1 MTRLMKVPGVR
12 VTPRPMS
19 LMWRTLMSPPMWDS
33 TWEEPRLGIT
43 IFILKATLSSRQI
56 TKRGCKCYKLTT
68 LPLHHLSLKLHTS
81 TSTQTRTATATMGR
95 GVTTRI
101 SLRVASLFLELSKGS
116 MFFERRTTMES
127 GPLLQRSLQPQIRQT
142 RLQSSPLMG
151 LLISPQSLFQRSLQ
165 HIIPHHLPLLHLIR
179 QLNFPPLHQR
189 LRPRVNPSLQLI
201 HQPSFPHLHQ
211 RLRPRVNPSL
221 QLIHRPSFP
230 HLHQR
235 LSLRLTAES
244 TGGQRPARRRPV
256 PGIEELTL
264 ALRSWNQK

>member
-127 GPLLQRSLQPQIRQT
+127 GPLLQRSLQSQIRPN
-142 RLQSSPLMG
+142 RLQSSPQMR
-151 LLISPQSLFQRSLQ
+151 LLSPQPLFKRSLQ
-165 HIIPHHLPLLHLIR
+165 HTVPHQPPLLHLIHR
-179 QLNFPPLHQR
+179 RSFPP
-189 LRPRVNPSLQLI
+189 
-201 HQPSFPHLHQ
+201 
-211 RLRPRVNPSL
+211 
-221 QLIHRPSFP
+221 
-230 HLHQR
+230 LHQR
-235 LSLRLTAES
+235 LSLRLTAKIS
-244 TGGQRPARRRPV
+244 RRQGTAGRRRLV
-256 PGIEELTL
+256 PGIEEANL
-264 ALRSWNQK
+264 ALKSWNHSDVSRFLAMALP